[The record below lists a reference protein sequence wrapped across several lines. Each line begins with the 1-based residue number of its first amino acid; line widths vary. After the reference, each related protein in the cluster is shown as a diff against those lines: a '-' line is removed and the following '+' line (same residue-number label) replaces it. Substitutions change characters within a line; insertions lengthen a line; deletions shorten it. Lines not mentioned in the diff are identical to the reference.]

1 MKIPLALLSLLT
13 VILAAGSLQ
22 AQSLLKNGDFSSGLD
37 GWTISKV
44 VGTPTPG
51 ALLKAEA
58 LPDAGGK
65 SGKSARITDEDD
77 KAGISILQNVPAEAG
92 KAYTLTFMSKTTVP
106 EGQKGTPGY
115 AMIQFLDTKGAW
127 LNNPDA
133 PTATGTP
140 TPEERKL
147 IKRDVCNFAAPG
159 KDWQA
164 GTLTATAP
172 AGTTK
177 MWIVFKAGNGGRGV
191 IDVSDIMLVPA
202 AP

>member
-1 MKIPLALLSLLT
+1 MKSPLALLSLLT
-13 VILAAGSLQ
+13 VILATGSLQ
-22 AQSLLKNGDFSSGLD
+22 AQNLLQNGDFSSGLT
-37 GWTISKV
+37 GWNVSGVT
-44 VGTPTPG
+44 GPATPG
-51 ALLKAEA
+51 AVLKAEA

-77 KAGISILQNVPAEAG
+77 KAGISLRQSVPAQAG

-115 AMIQFLDTKGAW
+115 AMIQFLDAKGGW
-127 LNNPDA
+127 INNPDA

-164 GTLTATAP
+164 ATLTATAP

-177 MWIVFKAGNGGRGV
+177 MWIVFKVGNGGRGV
-191 IDVSDIMLVPA
+191 VDVSDVMLAPA
-202 AP
+202 TP

>member
-1 MKIPLALLSLLT
+1 MKTPLALLSLLT
-13 VILAAGSLQ
+13 ISLTAGSLQ

-37 GWTISKV
+37 GWTVSKV

-147 IKRDVCNFAAPG
+147 IKRDVCNFGAPG

-164 GTLTATAP
+164 GTVTATAP

-191 IDVSDIMLVPA
+191 IDVSDITLVPA

>member
-1 MKIPLALLSLLT
+1 MKTPLALLSLLT
-13 VILAAGSLQ
+13 VILATGSLQ
-22 AQSLLKNGDFSSGLD
+22 AQNLLQNGDFSSGLT
-37 GWTISKV
+37 GWTVSKV
-44 VGTPTPG
+44 VGTPTQG
-51 ALLKAEA
+51 AVLKAEA

-77 KAGISILQNVPAEAG
+77 KAGVSILQNVPAVAG
-92 KAYTLTFMSKTTVP
+92 QAYTLTFMSKTTVP

-115 AMIQFLDTKGAW
+115 AMIQFLDAKGAW

-164 GTLTATAP
+164 ATLTATAP

-191 IDVSDIMLVPA
+191 VDVSDVMLAPA
-202 AP
+202 TP